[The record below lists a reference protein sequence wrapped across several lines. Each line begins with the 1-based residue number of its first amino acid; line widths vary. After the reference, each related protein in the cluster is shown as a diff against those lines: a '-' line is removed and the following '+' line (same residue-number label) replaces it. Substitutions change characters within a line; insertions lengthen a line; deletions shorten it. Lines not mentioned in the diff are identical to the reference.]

1 MPISEDEYREPSW
14 IRYRKGYT
22 IARDT
27 NQRSRFMVFSDYPRS
42 YRGEGGNIPEPGY
55 NPHQQSTRVER
66 INLYTDD
73 ITLKPR

>member
-27 NQRSRFMVFSDYPRS
+27 NQRSRFIVGGDYPRS
-42 YRGEGGNIPEPGY
+42 YRGGDIKQPGY
-55 NPHQQSTRVER
+55 NPNHQSTRVER

-73 ITLKPR
+73 LTLKPR

>member
-27 NQRSRFMVFSDYPRS
+27 NQRSRFMIFSDYPRS
-42 YRGEGGNIPEPGY
+42 YRGGDIKQPGY
-55 NPHQQSTRVER
+55 NPNHQSTRIER
-66 INLYTDD
+66 VSLYTDD
-73 ITLKPR
+73 ISLKPR